1 MKRIILSIVLVATAI
16 SMWGISLPDSL
27 NYTFRIGYNIG
38 GTAPVGMPATIRK
51 LNSYDFQPNVSLGL
65 DVQKDLWGKW
75 GLAAGVRLE
84 NKGMKIDATVKNYHM
99 KMVQGGNELEGMYT
113 GRLVTDCNLWMLTVP
128 VMATFHSGRWL
139 IKCGPYVSYVA
150 TRSFKGHVYD
160 GYLRT
165 GDPTGDKVDM
175 GPESDDNP
183 TYDFSDDMRKC
194 HVGMLIGADCRL
206 GKRLGVYADLT
217 WGLND
222 AFKSSFKTIEQ
233 TLYPIYGTI
242 GLTYKLK

>member
-1 MKRIILSIVLVATAI
+1 
-16 SMWGISLPDSL
+16 
-27 NYTFRIGYNIG
+27 
-38 GTAPVGMPATIRK
+38 
-51 LNSYDFQPNVSLGL
+51 
-65 DVQKDLWGKW
+65 
-75 GLAAGVRLE
+75 
-84 NKGMKIDATVKNYHM
+84 M

-165 GDPTGDKVDM
+165 GNPTGDKVDM
-175 GPESDDNP
+175 GPEGDDNP

-194 HVGMLIGADCRL
+194 HVGMLLGADCRI
-206 GKRLGVYADLT
+206 GKRIGVYADIT
-217 WGLND
+217 WGLNG

>member
-1 MKRIILSIVLVATAI
+1 MKKILTLAATLAFAV
-16 SMWGISLPDSL
+16 SSWGISIPDSL

-38 GTAPVGMPATIRK
+38 GTAPVGMPNTIRK
-51 LNSYDFQPNVSLGL
+51 LNSYDFQPNITLGL
-65 DVQKDLWGKW
+65 DAQKDIWGQW
-75 GLAAGVRLE
+75 GMLVGVRLE

-99 KMVQGGNELEGMYT
+99 TMVQGGNELEGMYT
-113 GRLVTDCNLWMLTVP
+113 GNLVTDCNLWMLTIP
-128 VMATFHSGRWL
+128 VMATLHTNRWL
-139 IKCGPYVSYVA
+139 IKFGPYVSYVA

-165 GDPTGDKVDM
+165 GDPTGDKVEM
-175 GPESDDNP
+175 GPEGDDNP
-183 TYDFSDDMRKC
+183 TYDFSYDMRRF
-194 HVGMLIGADCRL
+194 HVGIAIGADYRI
-206 GKRLGVYADLT
+206 GKRIGLYADLT

>member
-1 MKRIILSIVLVATAI
+1 MKRIILSIAFVAITVSTWAF
-16 SMWGISLPDSL
+16 SLPDSL

-51 LNSYDFQPNVSLGL
+51 LNSYDFQPNITLGF
-65 DVQKDLWGKW
+65 DTQKDLWGKW
-75 GLAAGVRLE
+75 GLAAGVHLE
-84 NKGMKIDATVKNYHM
+84 NKGMMIDATVKNYHM
-99 KMVQGGNELEGMYT
+99 KMVQSGNELEGMYT

-128 VMATFHSGRWL
+128 VMATFHTGRWL
-139 IKCGPYVSYVA
+139 IECGPYVSYVA

-165 GDPTGDKVDM
+165 GNPTGDKVDM
-175 GPESDDNP
+175 GPEGDDNP

-194 HVGMLIGADCRL
+194 HVGMLLGADCRL
-206 GKRLGVYADLT
+206 GERIGVYADLT
-217 WGLND
+217 WGLNG
-222 AFKSSFKTIEQ
+222 AFKNSFKTIEQ